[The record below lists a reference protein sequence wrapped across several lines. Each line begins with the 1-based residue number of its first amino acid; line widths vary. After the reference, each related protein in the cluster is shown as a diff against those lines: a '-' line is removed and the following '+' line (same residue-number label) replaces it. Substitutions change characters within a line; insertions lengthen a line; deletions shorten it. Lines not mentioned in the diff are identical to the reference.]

1 MLGKTVKVV
10 VDRPLGSSHPK
21 HEDIVYPVNYG
32 YIPGLM
38 APDGE
43 EQDAYILGIH
53 EPLQEF
59 EGRVIAIIHR
69 LDDVEDKWVVVPEGM
84 SFTKEEIMA
93 QVAFQEQYFR
103 TEITMQR
110 KILVTG
116 GTVFVSRY
124 VAQYFAN
131 KGDEVYVLNRNSKP
145 QVPNVTLIEADR
157 NYLGDKL
164 KGYEFDAVLDITTYT
179 AEQAAKL
186 VQGLGKFGDYIMVS
200 SSAVYPETNPQPFA
214 EEQSCGTNSVWGDY
228 GTNKL
233 AAEEYLLEHVPQ
245 AYILRPPYLYGPM
258 QNVYRE
264 PFVFQCAEAG
274 REFYIPGDGSM
285 KLQFF
290 HVEDLCRFME
300 ILLEQHPAQRIFNV
314 GNPEAV
320 SISEW
325 VQLCY
330 DAVGMELKTVHVEGH
345 PQRSFFCFHDYD
357 YCLDVRKQTALMPQ
371 VKPLAEGL
379 QESYAWYRDHRDAIV
394 PKPYIEYADTKI
406 LRLVQAKPEEAE
418 MAAGLQRLGF
428 AELLERYQDHD
439 TNPAN
444 EGVERIL
451 WKIRNPGSFYYFIKV
466 GQNIVGAIRVV
477 DEGNGTR
484 KRISPLDI
492 LPEYRGKGYAQQ
504 AMMEAERIHGAN
516 HWELG
521 TILEEKGNCYL
532 YEKMGYHQTG
542 SRTVINEKMTIVD
555 YEKD

>member
-103 TEITMQR
+103 TEI
-110 KILVTG
+110 K
-116 GTVFVSRY
+116 
-124 VAQYFAN
+124 VA
-131 KGDEVYVLNRNSKP
+131 
-145 QVPNVTLIEADR
+145 
-157 NYLGDKL
+157 
-164 KGYEFDAVLDITTYT
+164 
-179 AEQAAKL
+179 
-186 VQGLGKFGDYIMVS
+186 
-200 SSAVYPETNPQPFA
+200 
-214 EEQSCGTNSVWGDY
+214 
-228 GTNKL
+228 
-233 AAEEYLLEHVPQ
+233 
-245 AYILRPPYLYGPM
+245 
-258 QNVYRE
+258 RE
-264 PFVFQCAEAG
+264 
-274 REFYIPGDGSM
+274 
-285 KLQFF
+285 
-290 HVEDLCRFME
+290 
-300 ILLEQHPAQRIFNV
+300 
-314 GNPEAV
+314 
-320 SISEW
+320 
-325 VQLCY
+325 
-330 DAVGMELKTVHVEGH
+330 
-345 PQRSFFCFHDYD
+345 
-357 YCLDVRKQTALMPQ
+357 
-371 VKPLAEGL
+371 
-379 QESYAWYRDHRDAIV
+379 
-394 PKPYIEYADTKI
+394 I

-484 KRISPLDI
+484 KRISPLYI
-492 LPEYRGKGYAQQ
+492 LPEYRGKGYAQL
-504 AMMEAERIHGAN
+504 AMLEAERIHGAS

-542 SRTVINEKMTIVD
+542 SRTVINEKMTIVG

>member
-10 VDRPLGSSHPK
+10 VDRPLGSHHPK

-59 EGRVIAIIHR
+59 EGHVIAIIHR

-103 TEITMQR
+103 TEI
-110 KILVTG
+110 K
-116 GTVFVSRY
+116 
-124 VAQYFAN
+124 VA
-131 KGDEVYVLNRNSKP
+131 
-145 QVPNVTLIEADR
+145 
-157 NYLGDKL
+157 
-164 KGYEFDAVLDITTYT
+164 
-179 AEQAAKL
+179 
-186 VQGLGKFGDYIMVS
+186 
-200 SSAVYPETNPQPFA
+200 
-214 EEQSCGTNSVWGDY
+214 
-228 GTNKL
+228 
-233 AAEEYLLEHVPQ
+233 
-245 AYILRPPYLYGPM
+245 
-258 QNVYRE
+258 RE
-264 PFVFQCAEAG
+264 
-274 REFYIPGDGSM
+274 
-285 KLQFF
+285 
-290 HVEDLCRFME
+290 
-300 ILLEQHPAQRIFNV
+300 
-314 GNPEAV
+314 
-320 SISEW
+320 
-325 VQLCY
+325 
-330 DAVGMELKTVHVEGH
+330 
-345 PQRSFFCFHDYD
+345 
-357 YCLDVRKQTALMPQ
+357 
-371 VKPLAEGL
+371 
-379 QESYAWYRDHRDAIV
+379 
-394 PKPYIEYADTKI
+394 I

-451 WKIRNPGSFYYFIKV
+451 WNIRNPGSFYYFNKV

-477 DEGNGTR
+477 DEKNGTR
-484 KRISPLDI
+484 KRISPLYI

-542 SRTVINEKMTIVD
+542 SRTVINEKMTIVG

>member
-43 EQDAYILGIH
+43 EQDAYILGSH

-84 SFTKEEIMA
+84 SFTKEEIIA

-103 TEITMQR
+103 TEI
-110 KILVTG
+110 K
-116 GTVFVSRY
+116 
-124 VAQYFAN
+124 VA
-131 KGDEVYVLNRNSKP
+131 
-145 QVPNVTLIEADR
+145 
-157 NYLGDKL
+157 
-164 KGYEFDAVLDITTYT
+164 
-179 AEQAAKL
+179 
-186 VQGLGKFGDYIMVS
+186 
-200 SSAVYPETNPQPFA
+200 
-214 EEQSCGTNSVWGDY
+214 
-228 GTNKL
+228 
-233 AAEEYLLEHVPQ
+233 
-245 AYILRPPYLYGPM
+245 
-258 QNVYRE
+258 RE
-264 PFVFQCAEAG
+264 
-274 REFYIPGDGSM
+274 
-285 KLQFF
+285 
-290 HVEDLCRFME
+290 
-300 ILLEQHPAQRIFNV
+300 
-314 GNPEAV
+314 
-320 SISEW
+320 
-325 VQLCY
+325 
-330 DAVGMELKTVHVEGH
+330 
-345 PQRSFFCFHDYD
+345 
-357 YCLDVRKQTALMPQ
+357 
-371 VKPLAEGL
+371 
-379 QESYAWYRDHRDAIV
+379 
-394 PKPYIEYADTKI
+394 I

-466 GQNIVGAIRVV
+466 GQNIVGAIRLV
-477 DEGNGTR
+477 DEGNGSR
-484 KRISPLDI
+484 KRISPLYI

-542 SRTVINEKMTIVD
+542 SRTVINEKMTIVG

>member
-1 MLGKTVKVV
+1 MIGTAVKVI
-10 VDRPLGSSHPK
+10 VDRPLGSHHPK
-21 HEDIVYPVNYG
+21 HDDIVYPVNYG
-32 YIPGLM
+32 YIPGIM

-43 EQDAYILGIH
+43 EQDAYILGIQ
-53 EPLQEF
+53 EPVEEF
-59 EGRVIAIIHR
+59 EGRVIAIVHR
-69 LDDVEDKWVVVPEGM
+69 KDDVEDKWVVAPEGM

-93 QVAFQEQYFR
+93 QVAFQEQYFQ

-124 VAQYFAN
+124 VARYFAN

-157 NYLGDKL
+157 NDLGDKL
-164 KGYEFDAVLDITTYT
+164 KGYEFDAVLDVTTYT

-186 VQGLGKFGDYIMVS
+186 AQGLGKFGDYIMVS

-274 REFYIPGDGSM
+274 REFYIPSDGSM

-345 PQRSFFCFHDYD
+345 PQRNYFCFHDYD
-357 YCLDVRKQTALMPQ
+357 YCLDVRKQTALMPE

-379 QESYAWYRDHRDAIV
+379 KDSYAWYRDHREDIV

-451 WKIRNPGSFYYFIKV
+451 WKIRNPGSYYYFIKV
-466 GQNIVGAIRVV
+466 GQNIAGAIRVV

-484 KRISPLDI
+484 KRISPLYI

-504 AMMEAERIHGAN
+504 AMLEAERIHGAN
-516 HWELG
+516 HWELD
-521 TILEEKGNCYL
+521 TILQEKGNCYL

-542 SRTVINEKMTIVD
+542 SCTVINEKMTIVG

>member
-84 SFTKEEIMA
+84 SFTKEEIIA

-103 TEITMQR
+103 TEI
-110 KILVTG
+110 K
-116 GTVFVSRY
+116 
-124 VAQYFAN
+124 VA
-131 KGDEVYVLNRNSKP
+131 
-145 QVPNVTLIEADR
+145 
-157 NYLGDKL
+157 
-164 KGYEFDAVLDITTYT
+164 
-179 AEQAAKL
+179 
-186 VQGLGKFGDYIMVS
+186 
-200 SSAVYPETNPQPFA
+200 
-214 EEQSCGTNSVWGDY
+214 
-228 GTNKL
+228 
-233 AAEEYLLEHVPQ
+233 
-245 AYILRPPYLYGPM
+245 
-258 QNVYRE
+258 RE
-264 PFVFQCAEAG
+264 
-274 REFYIPGDGSM
+274 
-285 KLQFF
+285 
-290 HVEDLCRFME
+290 
-300 ILLEQHPAQRIFNV
+300 
-314 GNPEAV
+314 
-320 SISEW
+320 
-325 VQLCY
+325 
-330 DAVGMELKTVHVEGH
+330 
-345 PQRSFFCFHDYD
+345 
-357 YCLDVRKQTALMPQ
+357 
-371 VKPLAEGL
+371 
-379 QESYAWYRDHRDAIV
+379 
-394 PKPYIEYADTKI
+394 I

-477 DEGNGTR
+477 DEGNGSR
-484 KRISPLDI
+484 KRISPLYI

-504 AMMEAERIHGAN
+504 AMLEAERIHGAH

-542 SRTVINEKMTIVD
+542 SRTVINEKMTIVG

>member
-345 PQRSFFCFHDYD
+345 LQRSFFCFHDYD

-451 WKIRNPGSFYYFIKV
+451 WKIQNPGSFYYFIKV

-477 DEGNGTR
+477 DEGNGSR
-484 KRISPLDI
+484 KRISPLYI
-492 LPEYRGKGYAQQ
+492 LPEYRGKGYAQL
-504 AMMEAERIHGAN
+504 AMLEAERIHGAN

-542 SRTVINEKMTIVD
+542 SRAVINEKMTIVG

>member
-484 KRISPLDI
+484 KRISPLYI

-542 SRTVINEKMTIVD
+542 SRTAINEKMTIVG

>member
-103 TEITMQR
+103 TEI
-110 KILVTG
+110 K
-116 GTVFVSRY
+116 
-124 VAQYFAN
+124 VA
-131 KGDEVYVLNRNSKP
+131 
-145 QVPNVTLIEADR
+145 
-157 NYLGDKL
+157 
-164 KGYEFDAVLDITTYT
+164 
-179 AEQAAKL
+179 
-186 VQGLGKFGDYIMVS
+186 
-200 SSAVYPETNPQPFA
+200 
-214 EEQSCGTNSVWGDY
+214 
-228 GTNKL
+228 
-233 AAEEYLLEHVPQ
+233 
-245 AYILRPPYLYGPM
+245 
-258 QNVYRE
+258 RE
-264 PFVFQCAEAG
+264 
-274 REFYIPGDGSM
+274 
-285 KLQFF
+285 
-290 HVEDLCRFME
+290 
-300 ILLEQHPAQRIFNV
+300 
-314 GNPEAV
+314 
-320 SISEW
+320 
-325 VQLCY
+325 
-330 DAVGMELKTVHVEGH
+330 
-345 PQRSFFCFHDYD
+345 
-357 YCLDVRKQTALMPQ
+357 
-371 VKPLAEGL
+371 
-379 QESYAWYRDHRDAIV
+379 
-394 PKPYIEYADTKI
+394 I

-466 GQNIVGAIRVV
+466 GQNIVGAIRLV
-477 DEGNGTR
+477 DEGNGSR
-484 KRISPLDI
+484 KRISPLYI

-542 SRTVINEKMTIVD
+542 SRTAINEKMTIVG